1 MNAPTIGQITAA
13 LETYAPIDI
22 QEDYDNCGLLVGKA
36 DTCCSGALLTVDC
49 TPAVVREAIDKG
61 CNLIVAHH
69 PLIFHGLKRLNGKSA
84 VEEAVITAIRGDI
97 AIYACHTCLDN
108 APGGVSWRMADK
120 LCLSDIEILAPKT
133 GSSAGCGV
141 IGTLPSPMTGQ
152 QLIELVK
159 HTFGSPVARCTD
171 YPLDKEIRCVAL
183 CGGSGSSLIDN
194 AIDKKAQ
201 AFITSDTKYH
211 DFVDHAGRIL
221 IIDIGHHESEN
232 CTKEIF
238 YHVIKEKFPN
248 FAVQYSGFDINP
260 IKYL

>member
-13 LETYAPIDI
+13 LEAYAPIAL
-22 QEDYDNCGLLVGKA
+22 QEDYDNCGLLTGTA
-36 DTCCSGALLTVDC
+36 DARCSGVLLTVDC
-49 TPAVVREAIDKG
+49 TPAVVSEAIDKG

-69 PLIFHGLKRLNGKSA
+69 PLIFRGLKRLTGKSA
-84 VEEAVITAIRGDI
+84 VEEAVIAAIRGDI

-108 APGGVSWRMADK
+108 APGGVSWRMAEK
-120 LCLSDIEILAPKT
+120 LSLTDIEVLDPKRDPST
-133 GSSAGCGV
+133 GCGV
-141 IGTLPSPMTGQ
+141 IGALPGLLTGR
-152 QLIELVK
+152 QLIDLVK
-159 HTFGSPVARCTD
+159 RTFGSPVARCTE

-183 CGGSGSSLIDN
+183 CGGSGSFLTDT
-194 AIDKKAQ
+194 AINRKAQ

-211 DFVDHAGRIL
+211 DFVDQAGRIL